1 MKSDSKIRS
10 FIAAEIS
17 PEVQD
22 AIRVFQADLA
32 PLFTDFRWTPP
43 EQIHITLL
51 FLGEI
56 SMHVLAELIE
66 QIPQRIAD
74 IKRFSMTPMGLDA
87 FPHSAQARVLWVGFQ
102 SVPSQLLQLHVRLS
116 ELSEMLELNL
126 DTRRFKPHLTLA
138 RYRNVHRGSDLT
150 SYLSQFITIIF
161 PGLKIDHITLFRSDY
176 KSSRPIYTR
185 LAEFGLI

>member
-150 SYLSQFITIIF
+150 SYLSQFKTIIF